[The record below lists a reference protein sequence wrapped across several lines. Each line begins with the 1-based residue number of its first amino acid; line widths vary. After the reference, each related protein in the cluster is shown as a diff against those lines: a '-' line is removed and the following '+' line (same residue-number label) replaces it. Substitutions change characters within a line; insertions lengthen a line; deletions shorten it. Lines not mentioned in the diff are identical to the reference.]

1 MTPTR
6 GDIVRRGDT
15 GGYGIVVTNDMLH
28 QVSEV
33 VILCTVVRSTSMA
46 DSFPHA
52 IEIAAADQN
61 LYAIPV
67 SVHTAP
73 ASAITEIIGQAEEH
87 QLRDIVRMLHAA
99 TSP

>member
-1 MTPTR
+1 MTPNR
-6 GDIVRRGDT
+6 GDIVRRGDN
-15 GGYGIVVTNDMLH
+15 GGYGIVITNDMLH

-33 VILCTVVRSTSMA
+33 VILCTVVRSTTMA

-52 IEIAAADQN
+52 IAVSAADQH
-61 LYAIPV
+61 LYAVPV

-73 ASAITEIIGQAEEH
+73 ASAIAEIIGQADEH
-87 QLRDIVRMLHAA
+87 QLRDIVRILHAA